1 MIGIVTQN
9 TDPGNAE
16 LNCMFLTMKIG
27 LLSLWISKHVR
38 QIKKKT
44 PCGRS
49 RGWLQLAGKML
60 MLRLVGEGE
69 QGALRTCWLEKKY
82 WHTESN

>member
-1 MIGIVTQN
+1 MLFIRNRIIRMIGIVTQN

-38 QIKKKT
+38 QIKKKNT
-44 PCGRS
+44 LWKKQRVVAISWQNAYAEIGRG
-49 RGWLQLAGKML
+49 R
-60 MLRLVGEGE
+60 
-69 QGALRTCWLEKKY
+69 
-82 WHTESN
+82 